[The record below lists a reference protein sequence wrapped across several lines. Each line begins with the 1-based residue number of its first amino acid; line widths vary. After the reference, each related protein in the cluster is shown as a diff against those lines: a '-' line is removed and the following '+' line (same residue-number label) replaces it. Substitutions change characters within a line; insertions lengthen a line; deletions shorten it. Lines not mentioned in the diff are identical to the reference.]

1 MLLNFTVLVSINL
14 ITDPHVFIS
23 FIEKCTTGEIRLNGS
38 YYVGQVQVCVGGVWG
53 AICLNS
59 YWNNS
64 DASVV
69 CKQLGFSP
77 YGKIFNQH
85 NVTLMLSIY

>member
-1 MLLNFTVLVSINL
+1 MYI
-14 ITDPHVFIS
+14 IP
-23 FIEKCTTGEIRLNGS
+23 FIEKCTTGEIRLNGG
-38 YYVGQVQVCVGGVWG
+38 YYFGQVQVCVGGVWG
-53 AICLNS
+53 AICLNN

-77 YGKIFNQH
+77 YGTIFNQH
-85 NVTLMLSIY
+85 NINLKIIIILLRCHCCSQPVVCGQ